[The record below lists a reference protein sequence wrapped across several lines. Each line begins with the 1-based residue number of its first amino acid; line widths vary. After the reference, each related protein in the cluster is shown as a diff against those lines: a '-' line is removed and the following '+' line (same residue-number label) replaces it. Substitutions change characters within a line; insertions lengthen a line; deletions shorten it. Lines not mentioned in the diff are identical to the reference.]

1 MWAVHGLPAVVP
13 TVCITTV
20 NLDLLSENRNFGDLY
35 WLEIPK
41 GANVPIKWTEMLF
54 ISRVPSVVIISV
66 VTCVV
71 IVSLSLYAWSDDRK
85 KGSPKEQEGGHGEDW
100 WDSERLE
107 RYRLIDRRGR
117 RKGQKPLKGGTF
129 SQKELLRGTFYT
141 QMRTRTHTQAFSS
154 WWCGIWLPLGGSSH
168 MRTNKFSALR

>member
-1 MWAVHGLPAVVP
+1 MTVIPLFTASLYIWYVSRTAVVQ

-41 GANVPIKWTEMLF
+41 GAHVAIKWTEMFF
-54 ISRVPSVVIISV
+54 ISRVPSVVIINV

-85 KGSPKEQEGGHGEDW
+85 KGSPQKQERGLGEDW
-100 WDSERLE
+100 WDSERLK
-107 RYRLIDRRGR
+107 RYRLTDRRGR
-117 RKGQKPLKGGTF
+117 RKGQKPLGGRRF
-129 SQKELLRGTFYT
+129 SQKELLRGAAFAHTCAHGH
-141 QMRTRTHTQAFSS
+141 THRP
-154 WWCGIWLPLGGSSH
+154 LPAGGVASDCP
-168 MRTNKFSALR
+168 